1 MTKVNLLSKSQ
12 IDKSKKIAA
21 NKLNLGL
28 PESTPKKKSTPKK
41 AVKSTVP
48 VFMAS
53 KGNTVNHLVLIAGKQ
68 KSFSVGKVHQI
79 DLSKLDCIP
88 KSMAMILTSLHKA
101 GLPDSLRLT
110 YTSSHGGTIGLSLKD
125 KASFKGLMGYHGIF
139 KGKPLFML
147 NNSGMLKQYASELI
161 KAIAEKSVK
170 GIMVNLNASSYAF
183 FGYSHETPALVV
195 DYIKKV
201 IKVKQ

>member
-1 MTKVNLLSKSQ
+1 MTKINLLSKDQ

-21 NKLNLGL
+21 K
-28 PESTPKKKSTPKK
+28 PKKKTTPAKP
-41 AVKSTVP
+41 VKSSVP

-53 KGNTVNHLVLIAGKQ
+53 KGNAVNHLVLIDGKQ

-79 DLSKLDCIP
+79 DLSKVDCIP
-88 KSMAMILTSLHKA
+88 KSMATILTSLSKA

-110 YTSSHGGTIGLSLKD
+110 YTSSHGGTIGLALKE

-147 NNSGMLKQYASELI
+147 NNSGMIMNYASECI
-161 KAIAEKSVK
+161 KSIAEKTVK

-183 FGYSHETPALVV
+183 FAYNHDTPNIVV
-195 DYIKKV
+195 DYLKKV
-201 IKVKQ
+201 LKVKQ